1 MMPAASNY
9 NLHAHDIF
17 AFVIPTLLALVQM
30 RYPPEDL
37 FQTHPTSITVFISS
51 FLAYCFAFS
60 FGGHAYKW
68 CHMAMHVFG
77 SLSAAILLWLLFFPH
92 YYSYLILCVLSLPVA
107 GLGLDRLVR
116 KLWQRIRQELR
127 GAQNSISQ
135 RACPL
140 LPVTSMNML
149 HRPTLFSSVIV
160 SHIE

>member
-1 MMPAASNY
+1 MMSNPDHHSCNVTYFINNQPHYLMNYSVVLQMMPAASNY

-77 SLSAAILLWLLFFPH
+77 SLSAAILLWLLFFP
-92 YYSYLILCVLSLPVA
+92 LL
-107 GLGLDRLVR
+107 
-116 KLWQRIRQELR
+116 
-127 GAQNSISQ
+127 
-135 RACPL
+135 L
-140 LPVTSMNML
+140 LPHFV
-149 HRPTLFSSVIV
+149 RIV
-160 SHIE
+160 FAGGRARLGPLGS